1 MTPAFSR
8 PMAAWVSRN
17 PAWMSAFWDDTAM
30 GAMDPDDSPAR
41 LVPVPQAR
49 QAFLAEF
56 G

>member
-1 MTPAFSR
+1 VDEPQPSVDVRFLGGHG
-8 PMAAWVSRN
+8 
-17 PAWMSAFWDDTAM
+17 M
-30 GAMDPDDSPAR
+30 GVMDPDDSPAR

>member
-17 PAWMSAFWDDTAM
+17 PAWMSAFWDDTGM
-30 GAMDPDDSPAR
+30 GVMDPDDSPAR